1 MPERAALVRGI
12 LIGVLLIM
20 VWKSVVWLVQPPPD
34 ATTATYLLNVVT
46 VLACGLTAYVTWRPS
61 EGARR
66 VLKALSREPKG

>member
-20 VWKSVVWLVQPPPD
+20 VWKSVVWLVQPHSD
-34 ATTATYLLNVVT
+34 ATTEGYLLNVVT
-46 VLACGLTAYVTWRPS
+46 VLACGLTAYATWRPS